1 MPSTPNLPGFDFE
14 GIGTESE
21 DDIAQLDTKEI
32 EKSYLWATDWTIG
45 TIINQID
52 RGNIILDPDFQRRDA
67 WKTERKSRFI
77 ESIVLGLPIPQIV
90 LAESKKEKGKF
101 IVVDGKQRLL
111 SIMQFAGGENWTKF
125 SPKGL
130 KLVDLNNKPY
140 ENIKESELGF
150 KFENSTIRTVI
161 LKNSPSDALIN
172 IIFHRLN
179 SNSVALSPQELRQ
192 SIMAGPFTKFA
203 ENYTQQNLYLSE
215 LLGGNGPDFRMRDVE
230 LLIRFISFKLYLGTY
245 NGNLKTFIDTTC
257 IDLNKHWKTRE
268 NEIKAL
274 SESLNSAV
282 NIINN
287 FFGPN
292 AFRKYLPEQGI
303 FEYRFNRA
311 IFDILTYYF
320 SQEDIVSSITANK
333 SQFISS
339 YLELFNN
346 NEFNRSIETTTKSI
360 GSVKMRFTKMHNLV
374 VSFFPQT
381 ASLPF
386 SE

>member
-1 MPSTPNLPGFDFE
+1 MPGTPKLPGFDFE
-14 GIGTESE
+14 SFGLESE
-21 DDIAQLDTKEI
+21 DDIAPLDTKEI

-67 WKTERKSRFI
+67 WKIERKSRFI
-77 ESIVLGLPIPQIV
+77 ESIILGLPIPQIV

-111 SIMQFAGGENWTKF
+111 SIMQYAGGENWTKF

-130 KLVDLNNKPY
+130 KLIDLNNKSY
-140 ENIKESELGF
+140 EKIKESEFGF

-161 LKNSPSDALIN
+161 LKNSPSDNLIN

-203 ENYTQQNLYLSE
+203 ENYTQQHLYLSE

-230 LLIRFISFKLYLGTY
+230 LLIRFISFKLFLGNY
-245 NGNLKTFIDTTC
+245 SGNLKIFVDNTC
-257 IDLNKHWKTRE
+257 IELNKHWKTRE
-268 NEIKAL
+268 TEIKAL
-274 SESLNSAV
+274 CETLRSS
-282 NIINN
+282 INVIN
-287 FFGPN
+287 DIFGQN
-292 AFRKYLPEQGI
+292 AFRKFIPDQEI

-311 IFDILTYYF
+311 IFDILTYYL
-320 SQEDIVSSITANK
+320 SQEQIATAIVTNK
-333 SQFISS
+333 TQFVEGFK
-339 YLELFNN
+339 ELFNN

-360 GSVKMRFTKMHNLV
+360 GSVKTRFSKMRNLV
-374 VSFFPQT
+374 VSFSPQT
-381 ASLPF
+381 SHLPF